1 MRSDR
6 ESPYSSGMDAPSPQ
20 WLVEL
25 GKSPSAQVAL
35 ESIVRFFGADTGTL
49 HRMGSDGLL
58 HLTVIVGNFPPP
70 VMDAIR
76 TIPVGKGMAGLAAER
91 RGPVTV
97 CNLQSDASG
106 DVRPGARATG
116 MEGAITVPCFGG
128 AHGGEIMGVL
138 GVATF
143 APREYSPVE
152 TVSLLECGR
161 AVGEVLSATAQQ
173 DSTT

>member
-1 MRSDR
+1 MN
-6 ESPYSSGMDAPSPQ
+6 APSPL
-20 WLVEL
+20 WLAEL
-25 GKSPSAQVAL
+25 CKSPNSQAAL
-35 ESIVRFFGADTGTL
+35 ESIVQLFTANTGTL
-49 HRMGSDGLL
+49 HRIGPDGLL
-58 HLTVIVGNFPPP
+58 HLIAIVGNFPPP

-76 TIPVGKGMAGLAAER
+76 KIEVGKGLAGLAAER

-97 CNLQSDASG
+97 CNLQTDSSG

-128 AHGGEIMGVL
+128 AGGGEIIGVL

-152 TVSLLECGR
+152 TVTLLECGR
-161 AVGEVLSATAQQ
+161 AVAALLAASTQNDHTA
-173 DSTT
+173 